1 MATYIVIDIDT
12 QTASVDFSQIN
23 TTSAQSMRRNL
34 ANTEAMLSYEVE
46 PSFVTNGRLVPIQT
60 LNHEE
65 ALALLATPAWSE
77 PIPEEPTE

>member
-23 TTSAQSMRRNL
+23 TTRAQTMTRNL

-46 PSFVTNGRLVPIQT
+46 PSFITNGRLVPIQT

-77 PIPEEPTE
+77 PIPEE